1 MNIAAAISPEID
13 DKNQELIA
21 LARLLTYAKDT
32 AGSLGVDAATF
43 CISSAITAILEQL
56 GGDDE
61 GTQAL
66 RGFIDTKAEAHC

>member
-1 MNIAAAISPEID
+1 MNATAAISLEID
-13 DKNQELIA
+13 DRNQELIA

-32 AGSLGVDAATF
+32 AGSLGADAATF
-43 CISSAITAILEQL
+43 CINSAITAILGQL
-56 GGDDE
+56 GSDAE